1 MMRRP
6 PIATRT
12 YTRFPYPTR
21 FRSLTILHGDDHR
34 ALGARLADR
43 ATLDVAREDDM
54 RRLAHDLVLMDMA
67 ERPVVVLLGFEII
80 QAAGRVIGVA
90 LPACQRGVQHPDIE
104 VMLRSGGI
112 RSEEHTSEL
121 QSLMRISYAVFCFK
135 KNMTQLSIV
144 LYTIIV

>member
-67 ERPVVVLLGFEII
+67 ERPVVVLL
-80 QAAGRVIGVA
+80 
-90 LPACQRGVQHPDIE
+90 
-104 VMLRSGGI
+104 
-112 RSEEHTSEL
+112 RSEEHTSAL
-121 QSLMRISYAVFCFK
+121 QSLMRISYAVFCLPK
-135 KNMTQLSIV
+135 KNITTKNINQHMTMHQEIHHNHPV
-144 LYTIIV
+144 H